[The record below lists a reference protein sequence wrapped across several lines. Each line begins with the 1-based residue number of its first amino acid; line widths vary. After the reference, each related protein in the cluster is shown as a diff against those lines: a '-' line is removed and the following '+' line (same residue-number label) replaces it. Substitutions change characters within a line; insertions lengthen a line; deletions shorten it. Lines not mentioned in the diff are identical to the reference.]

1 MTKIRLF
8 FALLAT
14 LVSTV
19 TALAQPQHDPELT
32 TYLNQ
37 VQQTYEMGNQE
48 ELKAL
53 FTYEGQSTWLD
64 RIQSLEPSRQQ
75 GSSTIIEANED
86 SATVLMFFKAAVS
99 HPYVATML
107 QSELSGFYKLRK
119 DSVWH
124 IADKVAIDR
133 ANRIR
138 QHGLNIVIDPGV
150 AMQVV
155 DTLLIDVGDPL
166 GFWMILNS
174 KANVTQ
180 VIFQGEEVD
189 FTFQS
194 GLLWMDKTNIQGGEL
209 IITYSLDTAA
219 FNTAEQIRFAKE
231 NAYLRQNFWHP
242 MLKYG
247 STKDIADFSI
257 TVQIPAEYQ
266 LSTSFPVT
274 SSVQDGIRYIRSEST
289 YPAADIALLYDN
301 AWEVEQREYSPMTFE
316 IFATSDYIPQK
327 NNLFNTLKETYD
339 FLVSK
344 FGKCLG
350 NYFGA
355 AQSRLLK
362 GNYWSAK
369 NNSIVISAENGGD
382 AIFKEPV
389 PRAVVAHEMSHA
401 WTQPT
406 GPARLFLMEG
416 WAMFVETYF
425 IRRAYGDSTTQVF
438 WQIRRKR
445 YFDNHDSNVSLWE
458 DENNSGISYEKGA
471 WVLKIMRDQ
480 LGEKVFEQGFKNYV
494 QNTITPDKD
503 IHAFAKSMSAA
514 ASSDVWPMLETW
526 LKSQHV
532 PEIKAYVS
540 DGQLVI
546 EQTGEDTFQF
556 PLEIRLETARE
567 TITRTFTI
575 DKKINR
581 FPLGQAEEINAILV
595 DPHHKMLMTVRK

>member
-1 MTKIRLF
+1 MTRFKLCF
-8 FALLAT
+8 VSVTT
-14 LVSTV
+14 LVSTI
-19 TALAQPQHDPELT
+19 TALAQPQYDPELT

-37 VQQTYEMGNQE
+37 VQQTYETGNQE

-86 SATVLMFFKAAVS
+86 SATVLMFFKAVVS

-166 GFWMILNS
+166 GFWMTLNS

-180 VIFQGEEVD
+180 AIFQGEEVD

-194 GLLWMDKTNIQGGEL
+194 GLLWVDKTDVQGGEL
-209 IITYSLDTAA
+209 IVTYSLDTAA

-231 NAYLRQNFWHP
+231 YAYLRQNFWHP

-274 SSVQDGIRYIRSEST
+274 SSVQDGIKYIQSKST
-289 YPAADIALLYDN
+289 YPAADLALLYDN

-316 IFATSDYIPQK
+316 IFATSDYVPQK
-327 NNLFNTLKETYD
+327 NNLFNTLEETYD

-355 AQSRLLK
+355 AQSRPLK
-362 GNYWSAK
+362 GTYWSGK
-369 NNSIVISAENGGD
+369 TNSIVISAENGGD
-382 AIFKEPV
+382 AIFKEPI

-416 WAMFVETYF
+416 WAMFIETYF
-425 IRRAYGDSTTQVF
+425 IRRAYGDSTIQVF

-445 YFDNHDSNVSLWE
+445 YFDNHDSNTSLWE
-458 DENNSGISYEKGA
+458 DENNSGVSYEKGA
-471 WVLKIMRDQ
+471 WVLKILRDQ
-480 LGEKVFEQGFKNYV
+480 LGERVFEQGFKNYI
-494 QNTITPDKD
+494 QNTITPDKG
-503 IHAFAKSMSAA
+503 IHAFAKSMSVAA
-514 ASSDVWPMLETW
+514 GFDVWPMLETW
-526 LKSQHV
+526 LKSRHI
-532 PEIKAYVS
+532 PEVKAQVD
-540 DGQLVI
+540 DGQLVVA
-546 EQTGEDTFQF
+546 QTGEDVFEF
-556 PLEIRLETARE
+556 PLEIRLVTASD
-567 TITRTFTI
+567 TITQTYAI
-575 DKKINR
+575 NKKISR
-581 FPLGQAEEINAILV
+581 FPLNHADDITAVRI
-595 DPHHKMLMTVRK
+595 DPNNEMLLTVRE